1 MSKTYSKTRILVE
14 CALMIALATVLHG
27 LKLFTMPNGG
37 SITVLSMLPII
48 LVSFRHGVKWGLFT
62 GFADGCLQILLNF
75 WAPPT
80 PGLLYLVGEVLL
92 DYIFASMALG
102 SAEFF
107 ARPFK
112 NRTVGVAVG
121 TFMAGFGE
129 FFCSFL
135 CGMLIWPN
143 LSDTLPGWAYSLI
156 YNASYMLPETLITM
170 VGAVL
175 LCRTVPQIFDPQ
187 YAKNAKA

>member
-75 WAPPT
+75 WAPPWALPSSLPARSKT
-80 PGLLYLVGEVLL
+80 APSAWPWAPLWPAL
-92 DYIFASMALG
+92 ASS
-102 SAEFF
+102 SA
-107 ARPFK
+107 A
-112 NRTVGVAVG
+112 
-121 TFMAGFGE
+121 
-129 FFCSFL
+129 FCAA
-135 CGMLIWPN
+135 C
-143 LSDTLPGWAYSLI
+143 
-156 YNASYMLPETLITM
+156 
-170 VGAVL
+170 
-175 LCRTVPQIFDPQ
+175 
-187 YAKNAKA
+187 